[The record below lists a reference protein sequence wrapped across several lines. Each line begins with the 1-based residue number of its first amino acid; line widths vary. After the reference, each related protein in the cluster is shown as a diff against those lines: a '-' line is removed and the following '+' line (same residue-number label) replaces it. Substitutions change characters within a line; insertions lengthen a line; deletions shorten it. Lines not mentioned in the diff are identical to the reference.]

1 MFGKELHVFTV
12 IMRIIL
18 TYVYTDTLMS
28 QEAEPWGF
36 VNCVINMTNEP
47 GFFLCWN
54 VDFMLN
60 SE

>member
-18 TYVYTDTLMS
+18 KYVYTDTLMS

-47 GFFLCWN
+47 GFFLC
-54 VDFMLN
+54 
-60 SE
+60 